1 MAVAAVTTRLLT
13 ALARLGRVS
22 NLPTVWTNVLAATV
36 LAGGEWRNLRTG
48 VVLVAMSLFYVGGM
62 YLNDYFD
69 RAIDARERPTRPIPA
84 GDLAAGTV
92 AAIGFALLAGGVVS
106 MAVLGQATLPAGLAL
121 ALAVVGYDVWH
132 KGNPAGPVVMGL
144 CRALVYVG
152 AAAAAVGGVRPVV
165 TVTALAML
173 AYVAGITYAA
183 QQESYDRIGNLWPLA
198 ALAAPAVVALAI
210 ATDGALAIAAVS
222 LLAAWT
228 AAAVHL
234 LMRRP
239 VAGSVSRAVSWL
251 IAGIS
256 LADAAL
262 VAGTGAVAAAALA
275 VLGCAA
281 TLVAQRWVAGT

>member
-1 MAVAAVTTRLLT
+1 MAVAAVTTRLPT

>member
-1 MAVAAVTTRLLT
+1 MAVAALGARSLT

-36 LAGGEWRNLRTG
+36 LAGGDWRDLRTG
-48 VVLVAMSLFYVGGM
+48 IVLVAMSLFYVGGM

-84 GDLAAGTV
+84 GDVSAGTV
-92 AAIGFALLAGGVVS
+92 AAIGFALLAGGIAG
-106 MAVLGQATLPAGLAL
+106 MALLGGAALMAGLAL
-121 ALAVVGYDVWH
+121 ALAIVGYDVWH

-144 CRALVYVG
+144 CRALVYGG
-152 AAAAAVGGVRPVV
+152 AAAAAVGGASWIVV
-165 TVTALAML
+165 LAALAML

-183 QQESYDRIGNLWPLA
+183 QQESYDRIGTLWPLA
-198 ALAAPAVVALAI
+198 ALAAPVVVALAI
-210 ATDGALAIAAVS
+210 ARHGALAIGAGL

-234 LMRRP
+234 LVRRP
-239 VAGSVSRAVSWL
+239 VAGAVSRAVSWL

-256 LADAAL
+256 LVDAAFL
-262 VAGTGAVAAAALA
+262 AGTGAVAAAALA
-275 VLGCAA
+275 ILGCVA
-281 TLVAQRWVAGT
+281 TLAAQRYVAGT

>member
-1 MAVAAVTTRLLT
+1 MAVAAVTTRSLT